1 MIGIDSCLE
10 HLTRGDASTGD
21 VVIEHRDAKATAD
34 MQQTA
39 LMAYGTRYG
48 LRKDD
53 SGIPI
58 QTKRMLKPEN
68 SHPNRGLMIV
78 NILVSFICSFLIQS
92 KLIRAFLH
100 YRSAY
105 NCEKGVNLSGTGC
118 KEIKWDKGT

>member
-21 VVIEHRDAKATAD
+21 VVIENRHAKATAD

-39 LMAYGTRYG
+39 LMAYGTSYG

-58 QTKRMLKPEN
+58 QTKRMLTPEN
-68 SHPNRGLMIV
+68 SHSNRGLMIV
-78 NILVSFICSFLIQS
+78 NILVSVICIILIQS
-92 KLIRAFLH
+92 NLIRAFLH
-100 YRSAY
+100 NRSAY
-105 NCEKGVNLSGTGC
+105 NCEMGENLSGMGC
-118 KEIKWDKGT
+118 KEIK

>member
-58 QTKRMLKPEN
+58 QTKRMLTPEN
-68 SHPNRGLMIV
+68 SHSNRGLMIV

-118 KEIKWDKGT
+118 KEIK